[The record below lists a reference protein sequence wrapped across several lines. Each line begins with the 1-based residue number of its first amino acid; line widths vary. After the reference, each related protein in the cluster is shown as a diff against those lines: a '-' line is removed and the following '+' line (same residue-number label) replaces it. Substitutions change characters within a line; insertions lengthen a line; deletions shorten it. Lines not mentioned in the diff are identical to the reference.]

1 MSLHYNA
8 FISYKHAELDNK
20 IAAMV
25 ERGLEH
31 YHIPHKIRKKTG
43 MKKIERIFRDTDE
56 LPITSDLSGTIA
68 EALENA
74 DYLIVIC
81 STNTCKSMW
90 VEREIKLFLKN
101 HTQDQILTVL
111 ADGEPVDVVP
121 EILKNKEVTRVNELG
136 IEETVTIPVEPLSCD
151 FRLPAREAKNTELP
165 RLAAS
170 LIGCSYNE
178 LMDRQRQYKM
188 KRLTAIF
195 AVIMAVTLTFVGNL
209 IYSNK
214 KVNDSYRA
222 SLISQSKYLAN
233 ESEKLLDNQNRIDAL
248 HLALAALPGEEM
260 PDRPVTTEALRA
272 ITQATMAY
280 VSNDVA
286 DITSIWNYEMPG
298 TVRELNADS
307 DNKYLEAMDQ
317 FGNIKIWDTESHKE
331 LYSYNPKHDRALV
344 PTCFKF
350 LSDGRAIM
358 AGGHFI
364 TCVNVKNG
372 KADWEQKLDD
382 YFTDEAINIT
392 SDGNIMLPM
401 DDGSFRIFS
410 KEDGKVIEEYKL
422 PEEFTS
428 SFYIEGY
435 VHHTCLSPDNTKIAF
450 TFSDKDQKTGIGV
463 YDITSDKVISKVTD
477 GKFSGDILFPTNDE
491 LFLAFPEDPMNSN
504 TRFLTMNICKTDRDT
519 IECLDP
525 DDLSVKWTNE
535 FLSND
540 VSYGSE
546 FIYIEDNNSIAY
558 YSGDT
563 SDIWDVATGERLHHF
578 TVNSAIVYAFMSK
591 DRVVPSYITLNGG
604 LASFTSSDPE
614 DKDTINCMEYFT
626 DNLDIGA
633 VGSGCLYLSRKNGKS
648 ITQYSGNTYDKEWK
662 AYDASPE
669 TKSLYNSYM
678 DDNVA
683 AVLFDEEE
691 SVILDLFDPNDMKYT
706 KRVVLAEDGSEAK
719 SHQFLCLGTYNG
731 KLLLNYKNNV
741 SGDELRVYFVDYK
754 TGEYTSEK
762 INKYSYS
769 STNIPTY
776 ENGKIVYTEMNGFDN
791 TFISVYDIASKKTD
805 KYRLPVEEYI
815 GIKNLYYFEKQGFI
829 YVAVTQPFDGSTVK
843 PDYIIDINENEI
855 YPVDHD
861 DDWNDTVCVSMNDD
875 GNLIAATDEKNIVIK
890 DIKGNN
896 ISVIPIFDV
905 KMRRPVF
912 VKEKVSQK
920 DLLIVPFTDG
930 NLCRY
935 DAMTGNLVGMTE
947 YTTNST
953 MDYESTFTVDAEH
966 SCIYFHYSS
975 ITNIFDL
982 DSYMELGYVT
992 GNMGYHKPTDTFP
1005 CLAKD
1010 ENGVECLGYF
1020 RRYNLDDLI
1029 KKAKDILQDHEMP
1042 KEQKDAY
1049 GIN

>member
-1 MSLHYNA
+1 MSTHYNA

-151 FRLPAREAKNTELP
+151 FRLPVREAKNTELP
-165 RLAAS
+165 RLAAA
-170 LIGCSYNE
+170 LIGCGYNE

-188 KRLTAIF
+188 KRLTAVF
-195 AVIMAVTLTFVGNL
+195 AVVMAVMLAFVGNL

-222 SLISQSKYLAN
+222 SLVSQSKYLAN

-280 VSNDVA
+280 VSNDYN

-298 TVRELNADS
+298 RIEALNVDS

-317 FGNIKIWDTESHKE
+317 FGNIKIWDTDSHKE
-331 LYSYNPKHDRALV
+331 LYNYNPKNDKLV

-350 LSDGRAIM
+350 ISDGRAIM
-358 AGGHFI
+358 LGDYFI
-364 TCVNVKNG
+364 TCINVKNG
-372 KADWEQKLDD
+372 KPDWEQAIDESC
-382 YFTDEAINIT
+382 TDKAINLT
-392 SDGNIMLPM
+392 KDGNILLALS
-401 DDGSFRIFS
+401 DRSFRIYS
-410 KEDGKVIEEYKL
+410 QEDGKVIDEYKL
-422 PEEFTS
+422 PEEFKDS
-428 SFYIEGY
+428 LDGW
-435 VHHTCLSPDNTKIAF
+435 VRNTCLSPDNTKIAF
-450 TFSDKDQKTGIGV
+450 SFTDKEQKTGIGV
-463 YDITSDKVISKVTD
+463 YDITSDKAISKMTD
-477 GKFSGDILFPTNDE
+477 GEYTADILFPTNDE
-491 LFLAFPEDPMNSN
+491 LFLAYPEDPMNSN
-504 TRFLTMNICKTDRDT
+504 TRLSSFYICKTDRDM
-519 IECLDP
+519 IYCLDP
-525 DDLSVKWTNE
+525 DDLSEKWTNE
-535 FLSND
+535 LITND
-540 VSYGSE
+540 VNYESD
-546 FIYIEDNNSIAY
+546 FIYIEANNSIAY

-578 TVNSAIVYAFMSK
+578 TLNSAIVYAYISK
-591 DRVVPSYITLNGG
+591 DQSSPSYITLNGSM
-604 LASFTSSDPE
+604 ARSTSSDPE
-614 DKDTINCMEYFT
+614 DKDTISSMEYFI
-626 DNLDIGA
+626 DNLGKGTVGA
-633 VGSGCLYLSRKNGKS
+633 GCLFLSQNNGKS
-648 ITQYSGNTYDKEWK
+648 ITQYSYDSYDKEWK
-662 AYDASPE
+662 AYDASPK
-669 TKSLYNSYM
+669 TDNIYYSYM

-683 AVLFDEEE
+683 AVLLDEEE
-691 SVILDLFDPNDMKYT
+691 SVILDLYDPNDKKYN
-706 KRVVLAEDGSEAK
+706 KRVVLAEPGSEEKAY
-719 SHQFLCLGTYNG
+719 HFTCLGTYDG
-731 KLLLNYKNNV
+731 KLLLNYKNTV

-762 INKYSYS
+762 INKFSYS
-769 STNIPTY
+769 SNDIPIY
-776 ENGKIVYTEMNGFDN
+776 ENGKIVYIEMNGFEN
-791 TFISVYDIASKKTD
+791 QFISVYDIATQKTD
-805 KYRLPVEEYI
+805 KYRLPIDEYI
-815 GIKNLYYFEKQGFI
+815 WIENLYYFEKQGFI
-829 YVAVTQPFDGSTVK
+829 YAPVTNKLNGSQDAKK

-855 YPVDHD
+855 YPVVYD

-875 GNLIAATDEKNIVIK
+875 GSLFAVTDEKNIIIK
-890 DIKGNN
+890 DIKNN
-896 ISVIPIFDV
+896 DIASIPIHDV

-912 VKEKVSQK
+912 VKEKDSEK

-953 MDYESTFTVDAEH
+953 ADYESTFTFDTEH
-966 SCIYFHYSS
+966 SCIYFHYST
-975 ITNIFDL
+975 ITNIFDM
-982 DSYMELGYVT
+982 DSYIELGYLT
-992 GNMGYHKPTDTFP
+992 SSMGYHKPTDTFP
-1005 CLAKD
+1005 CLAKN
-1010 ENGVECLGYF
+1010 ENGEKSLGYF
-1020 RRYNLDDLI
+1020 RHYNLDDLI
-1029 KKAKDILQDHEMP
+1029 KKAKDILKDHEMP
-1042 KEQKDAY
+1042 QEQKDAY
-1049 GIN
+1049 GIG